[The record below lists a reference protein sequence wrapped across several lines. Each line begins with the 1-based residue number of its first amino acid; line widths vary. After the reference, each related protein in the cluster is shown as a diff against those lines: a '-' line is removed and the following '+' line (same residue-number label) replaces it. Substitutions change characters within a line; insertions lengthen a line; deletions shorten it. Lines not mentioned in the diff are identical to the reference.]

1 MSFQDDQG
9 SYVTNDVSSSE
20 YISSSDEGSSLTYS
34 TLSDHI
40 PPPPL
45 SPPPPPPPL
54 QFHDPQSGPT
64 KAEATKGS
72 VAAAPKS
79 LVSHL
84 HPVPPPPPPPPP
96 PPVPC
101 APPLHR
107 GLLHR
112 RSDSNH
118 MSVKRLRWEQVE
130 NSEGTI
136 WGQLGEDSDYDKLS
150 DMVKYLDLELHFGT
164 QKPTKPT
171 LMPENFKKKDVVE
184 ILSHK
189 KAYNTSILIAHLKL
203 SHIELRQILMTM
215 ETDRLEPSH
224 IKQLL
229 LYAPDGEEVQRF
241 QSYKENPGKL
251 SEPDQFVLQMLS
263 VPEYKI
269 RLRSLHFKTTLQE
282 KTEEIKASYECI
294 CKASLELKSSK
305 KLAKILE
312 FVLAMGNYLN
322 NGQPKTSK
330 TTGFKINFLTE
341 LNTTKTVDGKSTFLH
356 ILAKSLSQHFPE
368 LLGFAKDLPTVPLAA
383 KVNQRT
389 LTADLKDLH
398 STVSDIQKA
407 CHSMPASAEDRF
419 AIVMTPMAQSF
430 LESAQ
435 PAMRSLDNLQHKAM
449 EEFSKVLSFFGEDS
463 KMTTSEAFFGIFA
476 EFMSKFEV
484 YASAHR
490 SAQAMDPTSLPPA
503 SVTPSWDV
511 FPQQGLEPVDIA
523 VLVLYFLFVLAVGLW
538 SMWKT
543 QRSTVKGYFLA
554 GGQMVWWPVGA
565 SLFASNVGS
574 GHFIGLAGSGA
585 ASGIAATAY
594 EWNGMFCVLV
604 LAWLFLPIYIA
615 SGVTTMPE
623 YLQRRF
629 GGKRIQIFLAILYL
643 FIYIFTK
650 ISDIGVWISLGQ
662 WEVSLPWHWV
672 GFKVPSNP
680 NHSIFHVLPPSS
692 LIWGGLAAVI
702 YTDALQTLIM
712 LVGALSLMVFS
723 FIEVGGLE
731 GLQAKYFDAIP
742 SIRKEN
748 SSCGLPRED
757 AFHIFRDPVSSD
769 LPWPGVLVG
778 MTIPSLW
785 YWCTDQ
791 VIVQRSLAAK
801 NLSHAKGGSL
811 MTSYLK
817 ILPLFMMVMPGMIS
831 RVLFP
836 DLVACADPE
845 ICRKICGNPSGCS
858 DIAYPKLVLELL
870 PVGLRGLMMSV
881 MIAALMSSLT
891 SIFNSSST
899 IFTMD
904 LWKHLRPRCSEWELM
919 IVGRVF
925 VLLLTVVSIL
935 WIPLVQAGQGGQLF
949 IYIQSISSY
958 LQPPVAVVFILGCFW
973 RRANE
978 KGAFWGLL
986 QGLLLGVLRLVLDF
1000 IFPEPRCDEPDTRP
1014 GVLKYMHYLYFSM
1027 LLGATTTL
1035 TVLLVSLATEPP
1047 APQMV
1052 SRLTWFT
1059 RGDPVPKQELAAK
1072 DTATLQLELST
1083 AAETP
1088 ADGAKGAAE
1097 AKGSSKLLSTL
1108 LWLCGMEHR
1117 QEAAEPL
1124 PKAEPPPVASLEEKP
1139 LVKHVLNIN
1148 LLLCV
1153 CAGIFLWAYFA

>member
-1 MSFQDDQG
+1 M
-9 SYVTNDVSSSE
+9 
-20 YISSSDEGSSLTYS
+20 
-34 TLSDHI
+34 
-40 PPPPL
+40 
-45 SPPPPPPPL
+45 
-54 QFHDPQSGPT
+54 
-64 KAEATKGS
+64 
-72 VAAAPKS
+72 
-79 LVSHL
+79 
-84 HPVPPPPPPPPP
+84 
-96 PPVPC
+96 
-101 APPLHR
+101 
-107 GLLHR
+107 
-112 RSDSNH
+112 
-118 MSVKRLRWEQVE
+118 
-130 NSEGTI
+130 
-136 WGQLGEDSDYDKLS
+136 
-150 DMVKYLDLELHFGT
+150 
-164 QKPTKPT
+164 
-171 LMPENFKKKDVVE
+171 
-184 ILSHK
+184 
-189 KAYNTSILIAHLKL
+189 
-203 SHIELRQILMTM
+203 
-215 ETDRLEPSH
+215 EPS
-224 IKQLL
+224 
-229 LYAPDGEEVQRF
+229 
-241 QSYKENPGKL
+241 
-251 SEPDQFVLQMLS
+251 S
-263 VPEYKI
+263 V
-269 RLRSLHFKTTLQE
+269 
-282 KTEEIKASYECI
+282 
-294 CKASLELKSSK
+294 
-305 KLAKILE
+305 
-312 FVLAMGNYLN
+312 
-322 NGQPKTSK
+322 
-330 TTGFKINFLTE
+330 
-341 LNTTKTVDGKSTFLH
+341 
-356 ILAKSLSQHFPE
+356 
-368 LLGFAKDLPTVPLAA
+368 
-383 KVNQRT
+383 
-389 LTADLKDLH
+389 
-398 STVSDIQKA
+398 
-407 CHSMPASAEDRF
+407 
-419 AIVMTPMAQSF
+419 
-430 LESAQ
+430 
-435 PAMRSLDNLQHKAM
+435 
-449 EEFSKVLSFFGEDS
+449 
-463 KMTTSEAFFGIFA
+463 
-476 EFMSKFEV
+476 
-484 YASAHR
+484 
-490 SAQAMDPTSLPPA
+490 PPA

-511 FPQQGLEPVDIA
+511 FPQQTLEPVDIA

-538 SMWKT
+538 V
-543 QRSTVKGYFLA
+543 RAGTVPCAPCARADFSLS
-554 GGQMVWWPVGA
+554 QVGA

-650 ISDIGVWISLGQ
+650 ISVDMYAGALFIQQALHWDLYIAVAGLLAITAVYT
-662 WEVSLPWHWV
+662 VS
-672 GFKVPSNP
+672 
-680 NHSIFHVLPPSS
+680 
-692 LIWGGLAAVI
+692 GGLAAVI

-712 LVGALSLMVFS
+712 LIGAVSLMVFS

-731 GLQAKYFDAIP
+731 GLQTKYFGAIP
-742 SIRKEN
+742 SIRPEN

-757 AFHIFRDPVSSD
+757 AFHIFRDPLNSD

-845 ICRKICGNPSGCS
+845 ICQKICGNPSGCS

-973 RRANE
+973 KRANE

-986 QGLLLGVLRLVLDF
+986 LGLLLGAVRLVLDF
-1000 IFPEPRCDEPDTRP
+1000 IYPEPRCGQPDGRP
-1014 GVLKYMHYLYFSM
+1014 GLLRHMHYLYFSM
-1027 LLGATTTL
+1027 VLGATTSL

-1047 APQMV
+1047 APHMI

-1059 RGDPVPKQELAAK
+1059 RGDALAGQEPAAGPVRPGLCVGTSPAQQHGALLAHPSPPVA
-1072 DTATLQLELST
+1072 
-1083 AAETP
+1083 
-1088 ADGAKGAAE
+1088 GAAE

-1108 LWLCGMEHR
+1108 LWLCGMERR
-1117 QEAAEPL
+1117 QEGAESLPRAEPL
-1124 PKAEPPPVASLEEKP
+1124 PAVSLQEEP

-1153 CAGIFLWAYFA
+1153 CAGVFLWAYFA

>member
-1 MSFQDDQG
+1 
-9 SYVTNDVSSSE
+9 
-20 YISSSDEGSSLTYS
+20 
-34 TLSDHI
+34 
-40 PPPPL
+40 
-45 SPPPPPPPL
+45 
-54 QFHDPQSGPT
+54 
-64 KAEATKGS
+64 
-72 VAAAPKS
+72 
-79 LVSHL
+79 
-84 HPVPPPPPPPPP
+84 
-96 PPVPC
+96 
-101 APPLHR
+101 
-107 GLLHR
+107 
-112 RSDSNH
+112 
-118 MSVKRLRWEQVE
+118 
-130 NSEGTI
+130 
-136 WGQLGEDSDYDKLS
+136 
-150 DMVKYLDLELHFGT
+150 
-164 QKPTKPT
+164 
-171 LMPENFKKKDVVE
+171 
-184 ILSHK
+184 
-189 KAYNTSILIAHLKL
+189 
-203 SHIELRQILMTM
+203 
-215 ETDRLEPSH
+215 
-224 IKQLL
+224 
-229 LYAPDGEEVQRF
+229 
-241 QSYKENPGKL
+241 
-251 SEPDQFVLQMLS
+251 
-263 VPEYKI
+263 
-269 RLRSLHFKTTLQE
+269 
-282 KTEEIKASYECI
+282 
-294 CKASLELKSSK
+294 
-305 KLAKILE
+305 
-312 FVLAMGNYLN
+312 
-322 NGQPKTSK
+322 
-330 TTGFKINFLTE
+330 
-341 LNTTKTVDGKSTFLH
+341 
-356 ILAKSLSQHFPE
+356 
-368 LLGFAKDLPTVPLAA
+368 
-383 KVNQRT
+383 
-389 LTADLKDLH
+389 
-398 STVSDIQKA
+398 
-407 CHSMPASAEDRF
+407 
-419 AIVMTPMAQSF
+419 
-430 LESAQ
+430 
-435 PAMRSLDNLQHKAM
+435 
-449 EEFSKVLSFFGEDS
+449 
-463 KMTTSEAFFGIFA
+463 
-476 EFMSKFEV
+476 
-484 YASAHR
+484 
-490 SAQAMDPTSLPPA
+490 MDPTSVPPA

-604 LAWLFLPIYIA
+604 LAWLFLPIYIS

-650 ISDIGVWISLGQ
+650 ISV
-662 WEVSLPWHWV
+662 
-672 GFKVPSNP
+672 
-680 NHSIFHVLPPSS
+680 
-692 LIWGGLAAVI
+692 
-702 YTDALQTLIM
+702 
-712 LVGALSLMVFS
+712 S

-742 SIRKEN
+742 SIRREN

-845 ICRKICGNPSGCS
+845 ICKKICGNPSGCS

-870 PVGLRGLMMSV
+870 PVGKSLVRALALVGSARGSHRSLGGKFQEEKSLELTQGPDDVGDDRSPHVLPDLHLQQLQHHLHHGPLETPPAPLLRVG
-881 MIAALMSSLT
+881 A
-891 SIFNSSST
+891 
-899 IFTMD
+899 D
-904 LWKHLRPRCSEWELM
+904 DRGQ
-919 IVGRVF
+919 VGRTGSSWIRGWCQGHSWAQLDQGRAPGAQLDRGGVF

-958 LQPPVAVVFILGCFW
+958 LQPPVAMVFILGCFW

-986 QGLLLGVLRLVLDF
+986 LGLLLGVVRLVLDF
-1000 IFPEPRCDEPDTRP
+1000 IYPEPRCGEPDPRP
-1014 GVLKYMHYLYFSM
+1014 GVIKYMHYLYFSM
-1027 LLGATTTL
+1027 VLGAITTL
-1035 TVLLVSLATEPP
+1035 TVLVVSVATEPP

-1052 SRLTWFT
+1052 REPAVTELE
-1059 RGDPVPKQELAAK
+1059 KELAPNPSPDPRAK
-1072 DTATLQLELST
+1072 DALQLELSP
-1083 AAETP
+1083 AAENP
-1088 ADGAKGAAE
+1088 PDDAKGAAE
-1097 AKGSSKLLSTL
+1097 AKGSSKLLSTF

-1117 QEAAEPL
+1117 QEGAENVPKPEPL
-1124 PKAEPPPVASLEEKP
+1124 PVASLEEKA

-1148 LLLCV
+1148 LLL
-1153 CAGIFLWAYFA
+1153 